1 MSVNTTVTAAPDT
14 VDARSVRF
22 TATVTA
28 TVLALVLLLANVNLP
43 VAMVLLAAQA
53 VVFAIG
59 ASLGPARHPYGLVFR
74 HSIAPRRGAVS
85 KTEAVEQIRFAQLLG
100 FGFCAVGVG
109 GFALGA
115 PAVGLAAVGFALF
128 AALMRAV
135 FGICLSRGPYMLV
148 CRMRGKVPACCQNK

>member
-59 ASLGPARHPYGLVFR
+59 AALGPARHPYGLVFR

-85 KTEAVEQIRFAQLLG
+85 KTEAVEQIRFAQLMG
-100 FGFCAVGVG
+100 FVFCTVGVG
-109 GFALGA
+109 GFAVGA

>member
-59 ASLGPARHPYGLVFR
+59 AALGPARHPYGLVFR
-74 HSIAPRRGAVS
+74 HFIAPRRGADD
-85 KTEAVEQIRFAQLLG
+85 R
-100 FGFCAVGVG
+100 
-109 GFALGA
+109 
-115 PAVGLAAVGFALF
+115 
-128 AALMRAV
+128 RASLESQA
-135 FGICLSRGPYMLV
+135 GQG
-148 CRMRGKVPACCQNK
+148 CRD